1 MRGSI
6 RPILTWVLLG
16 VWLCLAQGAEA
27 APPNVVLLSV
37 DTLRADHLGC
47 YGYKKATSPNL
58 DRFAEGALLFED
70 AVCEVP
76 LTAPSFGAM
85 LTSRPPRLNGTTR
98 NGLRLPEGLQ
108 TATQIFQA
116 AGFQTFGVQSN
127 WTAKAKLSGIE
138 RGFDEY
144 DDDFHEK
151 RWGLIKP
158 ERSGGEVTRLALE
171 YLAKRDPAKPF
182 FAWFHY
188 SDPHAPYV
196 KHAGFDVWGKPLWQ
210 LNKVDKVRAK
220 YDSEIAFVDAEIAK
234 VLAALPEN
242 TAVLFVADHG
252 ESLYEHDYLGHGRR
266 IYQNNMH
273 IPFILRAPGVAP
285 GRSAAP
291 VRGID
296 VGPTLLGLAG
306 LAPADTMLGL
316 NVLSATIPEDRAR
329 IVETYGGAVPKLPGA
344 KAVMGDRG
352 PIRQGV
358 LLQGWKLIIDGKR
371 EELYHLPKDP
381 GELKN
386 LAKTEP
392 GKVKELRAQID
403 AWELAH
409 PHADEKETVL
419 SEDDKAA
426 LEAFGYLK

>member
-1 MRGSI
+1 MR
-6 RPILTWVLLG
+6 RRFPPLVAWVLLL
-16 VWLCLAQGAEA
+16 VFLALPVAA
-27 APPNVVLLSV
+27 APVNVVLLSI

-47 YGYKKATSPNL
+47 YGYKKPTSPNL
-58 DRFAEGALLFED
+58 DRFAEGGLLFED

-85 LTSRPPRLNGTTR
+85 FTSRPPRMNGTTR
-98 NGLRLPEGLQ
+98 NGLRLPEGLKS
-108 TATQIFQA
+108 ATQIFQA
-116 AGFQTFGVQSN
+116 AGYQTFAVQSN

-138 RGFDEY
+138 RGFDLY

-171 YLAKRDPAKPF
+171 YLEKRDPSKPF

-196 KHAGFDVWGKPLWQ
+196 NHKDFNVWGKRLAQ
-210 LNKVDKVRAK
+210 LDKVQKVRAK
-220 YDSEIAFVDAEIAK
+220 YDSEIAFTDAEVAK

-242 TAVLFVADHG
+242 TAVVFVADHG

-273 IPFILRAPGVAP
+273 IPFIVRAPGVAP

-306 LAPADTMLGL
+306 LKPAETMLGL
-316 NVLSATIPEDRAR
+316 NVLAEAIPANRVR
-329 IVETYGGAVPKLPGA
+329 IVETYGGAVPKLPGV
-344 KAVMGDRG
+344 KAMMSERG
-352 PIRQGV
+352 PMRQGV
-358 LLQGWKLIIDGKR
+358 LLEGWKLIVDGKR

-381 GELKN
+381 GELNN
-386 LAKTEP
+386 LAKGEP
-392 GKVKELRAQID
+392 ERVKALRALLE
-403 AWELAH
+403 AWEIEH
-409 PHADEKETVL
+409 PRADETEQTL
-419 SEDDKAA
+419 SDDDKEA
-426 LEAFGYLK
+426 LKAFGYLE